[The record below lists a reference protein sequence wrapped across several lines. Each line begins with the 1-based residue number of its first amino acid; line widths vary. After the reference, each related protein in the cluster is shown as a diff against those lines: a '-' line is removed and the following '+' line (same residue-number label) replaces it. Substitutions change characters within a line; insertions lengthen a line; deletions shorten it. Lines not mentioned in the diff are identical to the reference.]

1 MTFSARRQRAAL
13 SVALVL
19 TTTPLAAIAADLEGP
34 PPRRREPQYVEPRV
48 FDATPWTGAYIGLS
62 LGSAWGTMG
71 VEGLGTSYSFDNSGV
86 LYGAYAGYTWQAGRL
101 VFGLEADISTGS
113 LGGSKDT
120 GINPVNADL
129 NWLAAARG
137 RLGFLITPSFYL
149 YGMGGLAWADYDL
162 KASTIERNQTFFGYQ
177 VGVGG
182 EWRMSQNWS
191 LRLDYLF
198 TDLQKT
204 SKDYPGFDNK
214 YDPDFH
220 TIRAGLTFRF

>member
-1 MTFSARRQRAAL
+1 MIHSARRPCAAL
-13 SVALVL
+13 SLALSL
-19 TTTPLAAIAADLEGP
+19 TALSLPALAADLEGP
-34 PPRRREPQYVEPRV
+34 PPRRREPQYVEQHV

-62 LGSAWGTMG
+62 LGQAWGTTN
-71 VEGLGTSYSFDNSGV
+71 VEGLGTSYTFDNSGT

-101 VFGLEADISTGS
+101 VFGLEADISTGT
-113 LGGSKDT
+113 LGGNRDT
-120 GINPVNADL
+120 GVNPVNADL

-137 RLGFLITPSFYL
+137 RLGFLVTPSFYL
-149 YGMGGLAWADYDL
+149 YGMAGLAWADYDL

-182 EWRMSQNWS
+182 EWRFSQNWS

-198 TDLQKT
+198 TDLQAT
-204 SKDYPGFDNK
+204 TKDYPGFDNK

-220 TIRAGLTFRF
+220 TIRAGLTLRF